1 MSGLIGR
8 RVETVVEG
16 VEDAA
21 TWGKACAALKSELG
35 EALFGSYI
43 APARLRRGRGGRLV
57 VVTPTG
63 FAADWVRRNCWPRVR
78 EAWNKEDPAHR
89 ALELSSRQEFETQEG
104 PEDAAPA
111 PAVASA
117 ASPPVRLAT
126 LEGAAVPVA
135 VSSDPVA
142 RTVGQG
148 LHSRY
153 TFDSFVA
160 GPANEFAWTV
170 ARQVAAGSPGPFNLV
185 ALHSTYGQG
194 KTHLLQA
201 IAHAYVERRP
211 QAKVICMSADHFVNG
226 FVRATVERS
235 IPQFKEE
242 LRAAELLLI
251 DDIQTIGGKKGSQ
264 EELSHTLTAL
274 LGEDRRVVVTADRP
288 PQALGELDA
297 RLRSHLCGGLS
308 CPIEAADGPLRLE
321 IAQAKMRSLATL
333 MGVDGRAKPEV
344 LQLLADRFPV
354 SVRELEGGVSTLV
367 TRAGA
372 RLPQLG
378 LDEAVTILRP
388 HLKGGDRRV
397 TVDEIQKAVCEHYA
411 LKQVDLI
418 SPKRTR
424 AVARPRQVAMW
435 LAKSLTTRS
444 YPDIGRRFG
453 GRDHTTVLHAVRT
466 IERMKGEDPSMAS
479 DVETLTRKLRD

>member
-1 MSGLIGR
+1 MEGL
-8 RVETVVEG
+8 
-16 VEDAA
+16 EDAA
-21 TWGKACAALKSELG
+21 TWVKACAALKGELG
-35 EALFGSYI
+35 DALYGSYI

-78 EAWNKEDPAHR
+78 EAWAKEDPAHR
-89 ALELSSRQEFETQEG
+89 ALELSSRQEFETVEG
-104 PEDAAPA
+104 GETADAAPA
-111 PAVASA
+111 PTPETAPAP
-117 ASPPVRLAT
+117 PPVRLAT
-126 LEGAAVPVA
+126 LEGAPVA
-135 VSSDPVA
+135 SPADAAAP
-142 RTVGQG
+142 RTVGQALQG
-148 LHSRY
+148 RL
-153 TFDSFVA
+153 TFDTFVA

-170 ARQVAAGSPGPFNLV
+170 ARQVAAGAPGPFNLV

-194 KTHLLQA
+194 KTHLLHA
-201 IAHAYVERRP
+201 VAHAYLERRP
-211 QAKVICMSADHFVNG
+211 QAKVISLTADHFVNG
-226 FVRATVERS
+226 FVRATLERS
-235 IPQFKEE
+235 MPQFKDE
-242 LRAAELLLI
+242 LRSAELLLI
-251 DDIQTIGGKKGSQ
+251 DDIQSIAGKKGSQ
-264 EELSHTLTAL
+264 EELSHTLAAL

-308 CPIEAADGPLRLE
+308 CPIEAADAPLRLE
-321 IAQAKMRSLATL
+321 IAQAKMRALA
-333 MGVDGRAKPEV
+333 GVLGLDGRAKPEV

-367 TRAGA
+367 TRAGP
-372 RLPQLG
+372 RLGQLS
-378 LDEAVTILRP
+378 LDEAIAILRP
-388 HLKGGDRRV
+388 HLKGADKRV
-397 TVDEIQKAVCEHYA
+397 TVDEIQKAVCEHFA

-435 LAKSLTTRS
+435 LAKTMTTRS

-466 IERMKGEDPSMAS
+466 IEKLKGEDPAMAG
-479 DVETLTRKLRD
+479 DVEALTRRLRD